1 MQIMK
6 QTRQTK
12 QRKVLESICME
23 SEQPLTIDEI
33 LEAAHTLLPSLNRV
47 TAYRNLNR
55 MVEAG
60 ELTRV
65 SHPIKGTLYER
76 ADRPHH
82 HHFFCK
88 RCESAFELPG
98 CGLSESKMTP
108 KGFVV
113 ESHEVF
119 LHGLCATCAS

>member
-1 MQIMK
+1 MK
-6 QTRQTK
+6 QRRHTK
-12 QRKVLESICME
+12 QREVLESICME
-23 SEQPLTIDEI
+23 SKKPLTIDEI
-33 LEAAHTLLPSLNRV
+33 LAMAHNLLPGLNRV

-55 MVEAG
+55 LVEAG

-65 SHPIKGTLYER
+65 SHPVKGTLYER

-88 RCESAFELPG
+88 LCESAFELPG
-98 CGLSESKMTP
+98 CGLSENKMTP

-113 ESHEVF
+113 ESHEIF
-119 LHGLCATCAS
+119 LHGICAACAS

>member
-1 MQIMK
+1 MHIMK

-12 QRKVLESICME
+12 QREVLESICME
-23 SEQPLTIDEI
+23 SEQPLTINEI
-33 LEAAHTLLPSLNRV
+33 LQMAHKLLPGLNRV

-55 MVEAG
+55 LVEAG

-76 ADRPHH
+76 TDRPHH

-88 RCESAFELPG
+88 RCESAFILPG
-98 CGLSESKMTP
+98 CGLSESKLTP

-119 LHGLCATCAS
+119 LHGICATCAS